1 MLSRE
6 ERKKQND
13 VKRERR
19 LAEEQ
24 LATEEAKKKGLEAR
38 VMQRELENKE
48 REMQAAGKK
57 SSAKRRLEEKAERRA
72 LWEAK
77 LRDKEEDKRAKEA
90 YRQNHPG
97 FYNPNLRI
105 HSVLAIA
112 LALLAL
118 FITFSFI
125 FRGKAGSVGNSI
137 ADFLLGCFSYMAY
150 LIPLFMMVHAA
161 LWRKDVRN
169 RALVP
174 KALCFIPVLL
184 LSAALAAVA
193 SPSFNE
199 SAFSAGEAYLAGQML
214 SGGGAVGGAIGYAL
228 HRAFGIV
235 GLILFAVIFYL
246 LFGGLYFFDL
256 LKALYK
262 RTHMAIKAAMIER
275 AKQRE
280 AARAERA
287 AQKKQQALARQEEK
301 AAQRIEKREEAALR
315 REERRAALREKQQA
329 LPAPP
334 TPATDEQKNELPPPK
349 KESRHRA
356 GEKEEVPPVSIR
368 DRISFAADPVDGQPH
383 REEPRRLPDVLQDE
397 IAEESRPMTTR
408 ERRRA
413 LFADL
418 EEDGQDPAAAPHAPA
433 APAHPSAPAPTRQ
446 GGSTTPKHAKPLF
459 DFDNMPI
466 EDAAQHAPAAPQGTP
481 AGTAKPFGDPMR
493 DKTAADLSAD
503 PLTMTKESVDPR
515 LVTPEEEPEKT
526 EKEPKDRAEAL
537 RGKLLHRSMRA
548 PAPKEPEEE
557 EDTAENDM
565 RYFRRITTSAGQ
577 QTTPEPEL
585 PFSHPEIHPMP
596 PRGVTEK
603 EEQEETAVP
612 DEIPLITNVQPDEPE
627 EDDDEGEEE
636 PLVPPM
642 RVPRASE
649 NPFHPQNNPQYSGAA
664 QKKPLEYNGV
674 QDARV
679 FAPPSATPT
688 PPPVQQQITMPP
700 ARPTPPPK
708 PPYQYP
714 PISLLVPPDPEN
726 EGNIKAEIQTNAEK
740 LVSTLDSFKVHTRV
754 TGYSRGPRITRYE
767 VVPDAGIRVAKI
779 SALVEDIS
787 LNLATSGIR
796 IEAPI
801 PGKSAVGIEVPN
813 ANSILV
819 RLRAMLDSDKFR
831 SHPEKTFVCLG
842 GDVTGQPVYCDLAKM
857 PHLLVAGATGMG
869 KSVCINS
876 IILSL
881 LYKAT
886 PDEVKLIMID
896 PKMVEFNIYSG
907 IPHLLVPVVTDPKK
921 AAGALSWAV
930 NEMERRYAL
939 IKQANVRGIK
949 DYNRYVAETGDGE
962 ILPKVIIII
971 DELADLMLS
980 AKEAVET
987 SIARLTAKARA
998 AGIHLLIGTQ
1008 RPSVDVITGTIKS
1021 NIPSRIAFHVASQ
1034 VDSRTILDS
1043 TGAEKLLT
1051 NGDMLFVAAGKEPL
1065 RVQGAFVEDQ
1075 EIARVVEFLKAN
1087 NETDDEKG
1095 EEIMADIEREAEK
1108 CVPQKKGDSDM
1119 ESGGG
1124 TNIPT
1129 DDDDQHMLWAALQVG
1144 FEFKKISTSLLQRK
1158 LSIGYGKA
1166 AKILDTLEDQGF
1178 ISPQEGSKPRKIS
1191 ITYEEFKEMMA
1202 RDVHEKTNGNF

>member
-6 ERKKQND
+6 ERKKQSD
-13 VKRERR
+13 IKRERR

-38 VMQRELENKE
+38 VMQRELKNRE
-48 REMQAAGKK
+48 REVQEAGKK
-57 SSAKRRLEEKAERRA
+57 SSAQRRLEQKAERRA

-77 LRDKEEDKRAKEA
+77 LKDKEEAKRAREA

-105 HSVLAIA
+105 HSVFAITLAI
-112 LALLAL
+112 LAL

-125 FRGKAGSVGNSI
+125 FRGKAGSIGNFL

-150 LIPLFMMVHAA
+150 LIPFFMLVHAA
-161 LWRKDVRN
+161 MWRKDVRN
-169 RALVP
+169 RTLMP
-174 KALCFIPVLL
+174 KVLCFIPVLL
-184 LSAALAAVA
+184 LSAALAAIA
-193 SPSFNE
+193 SPLFDE
-199 SAFSAGEAYLAGQML
+199 AAFSAGEAYLAGNAL
-214 SGGGAVGGAIGYAL
+214 SGGGAVGGAVGYAL

-235 GLILFAVIFYL
+235 GLILFTVIFYL
-246 LFGGLYFFDL
+246 LFLGLYFFDL

-262 RTHMAIKAAMIER
+262 RAHMAIKDAMIKR

-280 AARAERA
+280 AARTERA
-287 AQKKQQALARQEEK
+287 EEKKKRALARQEEK
-301 AAQRIEKREEAALR
+301 DAQRTEKREEAALR
-315 REERRAALREKQQA
+315 REERRAALRAKQQA
-329 LPAPP
+329 LPPPIPP
-334 TPATDEQKNELPPPK
+334 TADGNKNEQPVPIENDETREAK
-349 KESRHRA
+349 KEGAPLAS
-356 GEKEEVPPVSIR
+356 VR
-368 DRISFAADPVDGQPH
+368 DRISFYSDTAAEQQP
-383 REEPRRLPDVLQDE
+383 RCLPDVLQDE
-397 IAEESRPMTTR
+397 ITEESRPMTTR

-418 EEDGQDPAAAPHAPA
+418 EEDGQVSATPPHTHQQAATRPAA
-433 APAHPSAPAPTRQ
+433 
-446 GGSTTPKHAKPLF
+446 STVAKHAKTLF
-459 DFDNMPI
+459 DFDNMPL
-466 EDAAQHAPAAPQGTP
+466 ETAPKNLSHDTSTAAATP
-481 AGTAKPFGDPMR
+481 LGDPMR
-493 DKTAADLSAD
+493 NKNAVDLSAD
-503 PLTMTKESVDPR
+503 SLTMTKESVDPR
-515 LVTPEEEPEKT
+515 VVTPKEETGEAA
-526 EKEPKDRAEAL
+526 KEQKANTDAS
-537 RGKLLHRSMRA
+537 RGKFLHRPLRV
-548 PAPKEPEEE
+548 PAPKEQ
-557 EDTAENDM
+557 EDEDVATENDM

-577 QTTPEPEL
+577 QPAQEPEI
-585 PFSHPEIHPMP
+585 PFSHPEIYPMP
-596 PRGVTEK
+596 PRGATIK
-603 EEQEETAVP
+603 EEQKEPSVP
-612 DEIPLITNVQPDEPE
+612 DDIPLIVNVQQDVPE
-627 EDDDEGEEE
+627 EDEDEGEDE
-636 PLVPPM
+636 PLAPAM

-649 NPFHPQNNPQYSGAA
+649 NPFHPQNNPQYSSTA

-674 QDARV
+674 QDARA
-679 FAPPSATPT
+679 FTPPSISPT
-688 PPPVQQQITMPP
+688 STPVQQQITMPP

-714 PISLLVPPDPEN
+714 PISLLIPPDSED

-767 VVPDAGIRVAKI
+767 IVPDAGIRVAKI

-813 ANSILV
+813 NNSILV

-831 SHPEKTFVCLG
+831 NHPEKSFVCLG

-962 ILPKVIIII
+962 MLPKVIIII

-980 AKEAVET
+980 AKETVET

-1008 RPSVDVITGTIKS
+1008 RPSVDVITGTVKS

-1034 VDSRTILDS
+1034 IDSRTILDS

-1065 RVQGAFVEDQ
+1065 RVQGAFVDDQ

-1108 CVPQKKGDSDM
+1108 CVPPKKGDSDM

-1129 DDDDQHMLWAALQVG
+1129 DDDDQHLLWAALQVG